1 MALGRV
7 EMLLMDTPDRDPACI
22 SQGVPPLRI
31 LLAFLRLGVTG
42 FGGPA
47 MVAYIG
53 EVVVARNRWV
63 SDESFRDG
71 VALCQS
77 IPGATAMQTAA
88 YAGLRAGGV
97 VGAAA
102 AYVGFGFPAFL
113 LMVVFS
119 AAYEQIQAFPVVVSV
134 FDGLRV
140 IVVAIVA
147 NATLSFGR
155 TSLKNRLDMAL
166 ALFAAVFFGFGVTP
180 IAVIALAALAALLL
194 YRGTDIG
201 CDGKSVT
208 SHTLSAKTGNIR
220 NALITLTTAV
230 AAIMILLFVV
240 DRTLFGLGAIM
251 LKVDLFA
258 FGGGFASVPLMFHEV
273 VEARGWL
280 NNRTF
285 MDGIALGQVTPGPIV
300 ITATF
305 VGYQIAGV
313 LGALAGTI
321 SIFTPS
327 FLVVLVTVPY
337 FDRLQHSP
345 WFRRGLRG
353 VLASFVGL
361 LAAVAVN
368 FGLTVSWSIP
378 AILIAAAAFVAL
390 RFRIDILWVI
400 LIGAGVSVLA
410 L

>member
-155 TSLKNRLDMAL
+155 ISLKNRLDMAL

-305 VGYQIAGV
+305 VGYQIGGLVGAIVGT
-313 LGALAGTI
+313 LG
-321 SIFTPS
+321 IFTPS
-327 FLVVLVTVPY
+327 FIILLALAPHY
-337 FDRLQHSP
+337 DRLQWSLL
-345 WFRRGLRG
+345 FRRAVRG
-353 VLASFVGL
+353 AVVCFVGL
-361 LAAVAVN
+361 LLATTARFALAVPWDFKSAV
-368 FGLTVSWSIP
+368 
-378 AILIAAAAFVAL
+378 IACLAFLAL
-390 RFRIDILWVI
+390 RLRTDIIWV
-400 LIGAGVSVLA
+400 VLA
-410 L
+410 GSVISAIVL